1 MKYGFV
7 KVAAATPIIR
17 VSDCKKNT
25 DAIIAQIKEANI
37 EGAALV
43 NFPELC
49 ITGYTCSDLFLQQT
63 LLKTAE
69 SSVYRII
76 EETKNLDIISV
87 VGVPVAFREALYNC
101 AAVIFKGKLLAL
113 VPKANIPN
121 YSEFYEARH
130 YTSGKNT
137 DFEIEY
143 AGRKT
148 VLTDK
153 VLFQNKNMPDFT
165 IGVEVCEDLW
175 VAESPS
181 IALAKSGATVICNPS
196 TSDDTIGKAEYRR
209 SLVRMQSGKLCCAY
223 IYTDSGFGESTTD
236 TVYSAQNIICENASL
251 LSESERFTTG
261 ITYADIDVQK
271 LMGERRRM
279 STFCSDNENVRRIY
293 FDMPLTDTKLS
304 RKFEQTPF
312 VPSAKDDLSRRCKE
326 IITMQATGLATR
338 LAHTG
343 IKNVVLGLSG
353 GLDSTLAL
361 IVCVH
366 AFDMLGIDRKNIHTV
381 TMPCFGTTKR
391 TKSNAEKL
399 AEAYNVSF
407 EEINITAA
415 VRQHFIDIKHD
426 ESVTD
431 ITYENSQARERTQ
444 VLMDIA
450 NKTGGMVIGTGDLS
464 ELALGW
470 ATYNGD
476 HMSMYAVN
484 SSVPKTLVRYLVR
497 YEAEHTGGELKAVLC
512 DILDT
517 PVSPELLPAD
527 KVTKVEELLANKE
540 EKDKL
545 AFVGDGINDAPVLSR
560 ADIGIA
566 MGALG
571 SDAAIEAADIV
582 LMDDDPLKISKAIK
596 IAKKCIR
603 IVYENIYFAI
613 GIKVLCLI
621 LGALGIANMWM
632 AIFADVGVMVIAV
645 LNAIRTLFVKNL

>member
-1 MKYGFV
+1 MHNRLYLQRFV
-7 KVAAATPIIR
+7 
-17 VSDCKKNT
+17 
-25 DAIIAQIKEANI
+25 
-37 EGAALV
+37 
-43 NFPELC
+43 
-49 ITGYTCSDLFLQQT
+49 LQQT

-279 STFCSDNENVRRIY
+279 STFCYDNENIRRIY

-431 ITYENSQARERTQ
+431 ITYENSQARERTKI
-444 VLMDIA
+444 LMNLS
-450 NKTGGMVIGTGDLS
+450 NKYGGLVIGTGDLS

-484 SSVPKTLVRYLVR
+484 VSIPKTLVRYLTA
-497 YEAEHTGGELKAVLC
+497 YEAEISDGELKTVLL
-512 DILDT
+512 DVLDT
-517 PVSPELLPAD
+517 PVSPELLPPD
-527 KVTKVEELLANKE
+527 KNGEIAQKTEDVVGPYELHDFFLYYFVRFGFTPSKIYYLAKHSFAGKYNNDTIKKWLVTFLKRFFSQQFKRSCLPDGPKVGS
-540 EKDKL
+540 
-545 AFVGDGINDAPVLSR
+545 VTLSPR
-560 ADIGIA
+560 SDWR
-566 MGALG
+566 MP
-571 SDAAIEAADIV
+571 SDASV
-582 LMDDDPLKISKAIK
+582 
-596 IAKKCIR
+596 R
-603 IVYENIYFAI
+603 IWLDELENQ
-613 GIKVLCLI
+613 
-621 LGALGIANMWM
+621 
-632 AIFADVGVMVIAV
+632 
-645 LNAIRTLFVKNL
+645 

>member
-1 MKYGFV
+1 MK
-7 KVAAATPIIR
+7 
-17 VSDCKKNT
+17 S
-25 DAIIAQIKEANI
+25 
-37 EGAALV
+37 
-43 NFPELC
+43 
-49 ITGYTCSDLFLQQT
+49 
-63 LLKTAE
+63 AE

-76 EETKNLDIISV
+76 EETKNLNIISV
-87 VGVPVAFREALYNC
+87 VGVPVAFKEALYNC

-113 VPKANIPN
+113 VPKVNIPN

-143 AGRKT
+143 AGQQT
-148 VLTDK
+148 VLSDK
-153 VLFQNKNMPDFT
+153 VLFQNKNMSDFT
-165 IGVEVCEDLW
+165 LGVEICEDLW

-181 IALAKSGATVICNPS
+181 IALAKSGAVIICNPS

-279 STFCSDNENVRRIY
+279 STFCSDNENIRRIY

-431 ITYENSQARERTQ
+431 ITYENSQARERTKI
-444 VLMDIA
+444 LMNLS
-450 NKTGGMVIGTGDLS
+450 NKYGGLVIGTGDLS

-484 SSVPKTLVRYLVR
+484 VSIPKTLVRYLTA
-497 YEAEHTGGELKAVLC
+497 YEAEISDGELKTVLL
-512 DILDT
+512 DVLDT
-517 PVSPELLPAD
+517 PVSPELLPPD
-527 KVTKVEELLANKE
+527 KNGEIAQKTEDVVGPYELHDFFLYYFVRFGFTPSKIYYLAKCSFAVKYNNDTIKKWLVTFLKRFFSQQFKRSCLPDGPKVGS
-540 EKDKL
+540 
-545 AFVGDGINDAPVLSR
+545 VTLSPR
-560 ADIGIA
+560 SDWR
-566 MGALG
+566 MP
-571 SDAAIEAADIV
+571 SDASV
-582 LMDDDPLKISKAIK
+582 
-596 IAKKCIR
+596 R
-603 IVYENIYFAI
+603 IWLDELENQ
-613 GIKVLCLI
+613 
-621 LGALGIANMWM
+621 
-632 AIFADVGVMVIAV
+632 
-645 LNAIRTLFVKNL
+645 

>member
-1 MKYGFV
+1 
-7 KVAAATPIIR
+7 
-17 VSDCKKNT
+17 
-25 DAIIAQIKEANI
+25 
-37 EGAALV
+37 V

-399 AEAYNVSF
+399 AETYNVSF

-431 ITYENSQARERTQ
+431 ITYENSQARERTKI
-444 VLMDIA
+444 LMNLS
-450 NKTGGMVIGTGDLS
+450 NKYGGLVIGTGDLS

-484 SSVPKTLVRYLVR
+484 VSIPKTLVRYLTA
-497 YEAEHTGGELKAVLC
+497 YEAEISDGELKTVLL
-512 DILDT
+512 DVLDT
-517 PVSPELLPAD
+517 PVSPELLPPD
-527 KVTKVEELLANKE
+527 KNGEIAQKTEDVVGPYELHDFFLYYFVRFGFTPSKIYYLAKHSFAGKYNNDTIKKWLVTFLKRFFSQQFKRSCLPDGPKVGS
-540 EKDKL
+540 
-545 AFVGDGINDAPVLSR
+545 VTLSPR
-560 ADIGIA
+560 SDWR
-566 MGALG
+566 MP
-571 SDAAIEAADIV
+571 SDASV
-582 LMDDDPLKISKAIK
+582 
-596 IAKKCIR
+596 R
-603 IVYENIYFAI
+603 IWLDELENQ
-613 GIKVLCLI
+613 
-621 LGALGIANMWM
+621 
-632 AIFADVGVMVIAV
+632 
-645 LNAIRTLFVKNL
+645 

>member
-1 MKYGFV
+1 M
-7 KVAAATPIIR
+7 
-17 VSDCKKNT
+17 
-25 DAIIAQIKEANI
+25 
-37 EGAALV
+37 

-279 STFCSDNENVRRIY
+279 STFCYDNENIRRIY

-431 ITYENSQARERTQ
+431 ITYENSQARERTKI
-444 VLMDIA
+444 LMNLS
-450 NKTGGMVIGTGDLS
+450 NKYGGLVIGTGDLS

-484 SSVPKTLVRYLVR
+484 VSIPKTLVRYLTA
-497 YEAEHTGGELKAVLC
+497 YEAEISDGELKTVLL
-512 DILDT
+512 DVLDT
-517 PVSPELLPAD
+517 PVSPELLPPD
-527 KVTKVEELLANKE
+527 KNGEIAQKTEDVVGPYELHDFFLYYFVRFGFTPSKIYYLAKHSFAGKYNNDTIKKWLVTFLKRFFSQQFKRSCLPDGPKVGS
-540 EKDKL
+540 
-545 AFVGDGINDAPVLSR
+545 VTLSPR
-560 ADIGIA
+560 SDWR
-566 MGALG
+566 MP
-571 SDAAIEAADIV
+571 SDASV
-582 LMDDDPLKISKAIK
+582 
-596 IAKKCIR
+596 R
-603 IVYENIYFAI
+603 IWLDELENQ
-613 GIKVLCLI
+613 
-621 LGALGIANMWM
+621 
-632 AIFADVGVMVIAV
+632 
-645 LNAIRTLFVKNL
+645 